1 MESWIFFQVWAVQL
15 HSRNFMKSIDKLFAR
30 GNFLS
35 CSLISLQSFYSR
47 LSLTEHGLWLWE
59 IFPVP
64 LLQKKSFGI
73 FANVPHSFLLHLILE
88 WCWVV
93 FQRKERNTSSH
104 GGPVDALET
113 CLFMEQMT
121 ATSCPNTSGFMS
133 SWVSSDWKEF
143 RKRYQV
149 ENARRTA

>member
-1 MESWIFFQVWAVQL
+1 MSQRWRGWMESWIFFQVWAVQL

-64 LLQKKSFGI
+64 LLQKNRLESSRMSHTVF
-73 FANVPHSFLLHLILE
+73 FYILSLNDVG
-88 WCWVV
+88 WC
-93 FQRKERNTSSH
+93 FKERNVIRQVMEVQWRIRNMSLH
-104 GGPVDALET
+104 GTND
-113 CLFMEQMT
+113 CDI
-121 ATSCPNTSGFMS
+121 MS
-133 SWVSSDWKEF
+133 KHKWIHVVVGQL
-143 RKRYQV
+143 RLKRIS
-149 ENARRTA
+149 